1 VSCTSLGTRKGSRAK
16 SSYQREIE
24 RLPTWP
30 RRSTKSRCRAR
41 KSVPIN
47 RDSIRGQLRV
57 IRDCPRFA
65 RRGKGRLLSLP
76 ARSHWKLVWLR
87 RGTLVPWGVTTRKP
101 AFGVILLGLLC
112 EQCSTSR
119 PDRLCYPHSRP
130 FRRRQLRRKA
140 DYAWHVAASVR
151 LQIAKPLRMSASGL
165 RSQGS
170 GEIDS

>member
-1 VSCTSLGTRKGSRAK
+1 MSCTSTGTREGSRAK
-16 SSYQREIE
+16 SSYHRETE
-24 RLPTWP
+24 RRPTWP
-30 RRSTKSRCRAR
+30 RRSTEPDAARA
-41 KSVPIN
+41 SLSLSIAIQSEGNFGSLATVP
-47 RDSIRGQLRV
+47 DL
-57 IRDCPRFA
+57 P

-87 RGTLVPWGVTTRKP
+87 RGTLVPWGVTAGKP

-140 DYAWHVAASVR
+140 DYAWHGAASVR
-151 LQIAKPLRMSASGL
+151 LQIAEPLRMSASGL

-170 GEIDS
+170 GDS

>member
-41 KSVPIN
+41 SIAIQSEGSFGSFATVP
-47 RDSIRGQLRV
+47 DL
-57 IRDCPRFA
+57 P

-76 ARSHWKLVWLR
+76 ARSHWQLVWLR

-119 PDRLCYPHSRP
+119 PDRLDYPHSRP

-140 DYAWHVAASVR
+140 DYAWHLAASVR
-151 LQIAKPLRMSASGL
+151 LQIAKPLRMSATGL